1 MRWST
6 CDIARR
12 CPRSTTK
19 SKTAGAQTRRWATG
33 AETWRGTGEG
43 WRRTRRR
50 AELSERGTG
59 RDE

>member
-19 SKTAGAQTRRWATG
+19 SRTARAETRRRTTG
-33 AETWRGTGEG
+33 AETRRGTSEG

-50 AELSERGTG
+50 AELRERGTW
-59 RDE
+59 R